1 MRILSQ
7 DLIPNESEISNL
19 TEALCLIRWPLVAEV
34 SRKVLG
40 WRLKAMPYLYTAFY
54 DSHTFG
60 CPIARP
66 LWFNFPSDSTTLQ
79 LHEQWMMGELQRPCT
94 VIGFSLFA
102 RHRFRCRQD

>member
-1 MRILSQ
+1 MSYPL
-7 DLIPNESEISNL
+7 NL
-19 TEALCLIRWPLVAEV
+19 RKDVCLIRWPAVAEV

-66 LWFNFPSDSTTLQ
+66 LWFSFPSDSTTLS
-79 LHEQWMMGELQRPCT
+79 LHEQWMMGEPPISCLTAVCFQHAQRD
-94 VIGFSLFA
+94 
-102 RHRFRCRQD
+102 RRY

>member
-1 MRILSQ
+1 M
-7 DLIPNESEISNL
+7 
-19 TEALCLIRWPLVAEV
+19 AEV

-66 LWFNFPSDSTTLQ
+66 LWFSFPSDSTTLR
-79 LHEQWMMGELQRPCT
+79 LHEQWMMGAHLPPLPKGSDPSITQCER
-94 VIGFSLFA
+94 A
-102 RHRFRCRQD
+102 YKRCR